1 MTTNESLNEKLLK
14 TECSICLSEI
24 KKGQNISIPACECK
38 EILYHTSCYY
48 KWINTNPSC
57 PQCRTDIQIVLED
70 ITDEDLDPMNYI
82 DPREQ
87 IMESNNS
94 DDGDDE
100 ESIDSDEEE
109 QYNMEVNS
117 ISENHYNATPNV
129 YPHNVRILGRN
140 LANRSTIVNINRR
153 ERRGLQKKGCT
164 ACFNLGLMCVFFYWL
179 YNFSM
184 Y

>member
-1 MTTNESLNEKLLK
+1 MTINESLNEKLLK

-70 ITDEDLDPMNYI
+70 ITDEDLDPMNHI
-82 DPREQ
+82 
-87 IMESNNS
+87 NS
-94 DDGDDE
+94 VDDTDDADDE

-109 QYNMEVNS
+109 EQYNVEINS
-117 ISENHYNATPNV
+117 ISENHYNATPNT
-129 YPHNVRILGRN
+129 YPHTVRILHRN
-140 LANRSTIVNINRR
+140 LANRSTVVNTNRR
-153 ERRGLQKKGCT
+153 EQRDLQKKGCT
-164 ACFNLGLMCVFFYWL
+164 ACFNLGLMCVLFYWL